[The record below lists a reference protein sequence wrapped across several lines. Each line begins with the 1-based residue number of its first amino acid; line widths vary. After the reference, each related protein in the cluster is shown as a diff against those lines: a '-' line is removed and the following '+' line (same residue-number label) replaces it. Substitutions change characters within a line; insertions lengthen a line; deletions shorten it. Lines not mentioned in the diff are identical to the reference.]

1 METWGKP
8 SGLAGKQPRVPLFTG
23 SLLCGQGVISAPT
36 PLSWW
41 MPKVEARE
49 GPGRLP
55 TLKSTLGLDIRIMQD
70 SSTQYPAAPC
80 LPPPTSAE
88 QGERAWELRLEVQ
101 SLPRKRLNQT
111 GKTGELG
118 RWHFGALQEEG
129 KKQAHHLACVLL

>member
-55 TLKSTLGLDIRIMQD
+55 TLESTLGLDIMQD

-88 QGERAWELRLEVQ
+88 QE
-101 SLPRKRLNQT
+101 K
-111 GKTGELG
+111 G
-118 RWHFGALQEEG
+118 RGNYG
-129 KKQAHHLACVLL
+129 